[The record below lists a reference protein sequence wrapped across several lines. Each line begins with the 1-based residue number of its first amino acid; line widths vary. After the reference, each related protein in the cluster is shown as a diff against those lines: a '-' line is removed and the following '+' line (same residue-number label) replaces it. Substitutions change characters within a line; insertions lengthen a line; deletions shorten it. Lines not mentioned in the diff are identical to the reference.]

1 MGITF
6 EVHEP
11 IHVTAYIDASFAIHP
26 DMKSHTG
33 SVVTLG
39 KGAIY
44 AKSGTQRLMTKSST
58 EAELVA
64 LSDAANQVLWTRNFL
79 ESQGHPQPPTL
90 VYQDNQ
96 STIQLIRNGRSNS
109 ERTRHVDIRYF
120 FLHDRI
126 TTGDIDIVY
135 LPTTDMIAD
144 ILTKPLQ
151 GELFRKLKKQLLNIP
166 PLSITYAEGCK
177 TGDHVDPPPTPT
189 RKKTNPH
196 FQYPSGKKT

>member
-79 ESQGHPQPPTL
+79 ESQGHPQPPAL

-109 ERTRHVDIRYF
+109 ERTCHVDIRYF

-126 TTGDIDIVY
+126 TTGDIDIIY

-144 ILTKPLQ
+144 ILFKPLQ
-151 GELFRKLKKQLLNIP
+151 GSYLG
-166 PLSITYAEGCK
+166 S
-177 TGDHVDPPPTPT
+177 
-189 RKKTNPH
+189 
-196 FQYPSGKKT
+196 